1 VPKLDKHE
9 EQLMLVTNMLADS
22 LAEAPEAEILEEV
35 RQGHEKL
42 LDEANEVRAILGS
55 ACRDYLQ
62 RKLREARQAY
72 EAALSQL
79 QQTYYDLP
87 STTSERRNL
96 LYSVLTRRPDFQ
108 AVVMTAQFR
117 DFNNLADDDVLS
129 LLKHLKDLG
138 LLDTPAEPT
147 SK

>member
-9 EQLMLVTNMLADS
+9 EQLMLVMNMLGDS
-22 LAEAPEAEILEEV
+22 VAEAPESEVLEEV
-35 RQGHEKL
+35 RHGQENL
-42 LDEANEVRAILGS
+42 LDEGNEVRAILGN

-79 QQTYYDLP
+79 QQTEYDLP
-87 STTSERRNL
+87 STTSERRIL
-96 LYSVLTRRPDFQ
+96 LYSVLTRRPDFE
-108 AVVMTAQFR
+108 AVVMTTQFR
-117 DFNNLADDDVLS
+117 DFKNLTDDDVLS
-129 LLKHLKDLG
+129 LLKQLKELR
-138 LLDTPAEPT
+138 LLDAPAEPT